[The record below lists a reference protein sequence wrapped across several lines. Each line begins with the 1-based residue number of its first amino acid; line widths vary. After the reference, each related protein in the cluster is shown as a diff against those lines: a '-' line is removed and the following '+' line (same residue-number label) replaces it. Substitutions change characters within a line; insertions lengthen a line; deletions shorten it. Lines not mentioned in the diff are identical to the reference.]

1 MKKDRDV
8 YSRIANGIDDKYISE
23 MLGTLQQTTVKEP
36 DTRSWFLP
44 LLVAVAVV
52 VLLVMG
58 TLNILHHQNREDIPA
73 QTDWSAEEPKFI
85 SSSENNAETDARA
98 EETSERDTESS
109 SIENAKTSEGE
120 PDTTRDE
127 AELDAEIEELLNQM
141 YPERSELYFEALAER
156 NYIYYEN
163 EMTIEEY
170 KKEQM
175 EEYTQNNEKNK
186 QRIYEYIAECM
197 DGGETKE
204 QVVERLRQWVQAY
217 PELTDEQE
225 KEFNERYEYYDE
237 CYRSCVETYNRN
249 EMIEFIATALYY
261 EEIGRSK
268 EQLCVVFQLSV
279 EEAGKLIDIEWTEVY
294 AGDIKREWET
304 VDFCYGKVSAA
315 SLLKLVE
322 EGKIPKTLYVPEEI
336 SFPYINITYYG
347 SIAEWVQYAK
357 RHFGYFIGVLDG
369 REAIGMRIFWE
380 P

>member
-8 YSRIANGIDDKYISE
+8 YSRIANGIDDIYISE

-44 LLVAVAVV
+44 LLVAVAVM

-73 QTDWSAEEPKFI
+73 QTDWSTEEPKFI

-170 KKEQM
+170 KNEQM

-237 CYRSCVETYNRN
+237 CYRSCVETYRKAT
-249 EMIEFIATALYY
+249 IQAIFIALYY
-261 EEIGRSK
+261 EEIGCSD
-268 EQLCVVFQLSV
+268 EELCVIFRSTA
-279 EEAGKLIDIEWTEVY
+279 EEAKKLIDIEWTE
-294 AGDIKREWET
+294 IET
-304 VDFCYGKVSAA
+304 DVLSLQTGNYCYGNVSAGA
-315 SLLKLVE
+315 LLQIVE
-322 EGKIPKTLYVPEEI
+322 SGNVPQILYVREDVP
-336 SFPYINITYYG
+336 FPQMNIDSGG
-347 SIAEWVQYAK
+347 SIANKVQYEKNHGQYAIRIDEGK
-357 RHFGYFIGVLDG
+357 EIFSHCGYYDI
-369 REAIGMRIFWE
+369 
-380 P
+380 

>member
-8 YSRIANGIDDKYISE
+8 YSRIANGIDDIYISE
-23 MLGTLQQTTVKEP
+23 MLGSLQQTTVKEP

-44 LLVAVAVV
+44 LLVAVAVM

-73 QTDWSAEEPKFI
+73 QTDWSTEEPKFI

-261 EEIGRSK
+261 EEIGRSE

-304 VDFCYGKVSAA
+304 VDFCYGKVSAS